1 VSTRRPPNVIVWYGF
16 PVPPPSVQGLLN
28 TNKMNEF
35 RSLLERCRQENEA
48 GPITDTQRAT
58 ADKEARKVL
67 DATEVAIERK
77 AA

>member
-1 VSTRRPPNVIVWYGF
+1 
-16 PVPPPSVQGLLN
+16 
-28 TNKMNEF
+28 MNEF

-48 GPITDTQRAT
+48 GPITDAQRAA

-67 DATEVAIERK
+67 DATEVAIERT

>member
-1 VSTRRPPNVIVWYGF
+1 
-16 PVPPPSVQGLLN
+16 
-28 TNKMNEF
+28 MNEF